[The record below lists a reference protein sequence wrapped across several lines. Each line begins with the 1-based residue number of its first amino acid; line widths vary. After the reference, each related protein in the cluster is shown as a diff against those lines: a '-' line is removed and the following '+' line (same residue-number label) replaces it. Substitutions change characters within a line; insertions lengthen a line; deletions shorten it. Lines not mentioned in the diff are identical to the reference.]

1 MPRLAANLSLLFADR
16 PLPERFAAARRAG
29 FDEVE
34 IQFPYSHSIPELA
47 TACQAAGVRVVLINL
62 PAGDLMQGGDG
73 LACVPAQTDA
83 FVDALQQG
91 LAYATALDVQCVNV
105 LAGRLPAG
113 VSRQQALTTLTGRL
127 QLACRTFAPHG
138 ITVTCEAI
146 NPLDMPRFL
155 VNDCDD
161 MEALRQAV
169 GCDNFGLQFD
179 IYHMARQQHDV
190 TALLEKHAAHIVHIQ
205 FADCPGRGVPGT
217 GSLDF
222 KRIFMKIRE
231 IGYRGSVAAELLDP
245 DGTFTTSRCNF

>member
-113 VSRQQALTTLTGRL
+113 A
-127 QLACRTFAPHG
+127 
-138 ITVTCEAI
+138 
-146 NPLDMPRFL
+146 
-155 VNDCDD
+155 
-161 MEALRQAV
+161 
-169 GCDNFGLQFD
+169 
-179 IYHMARQQHDV
+179 
-190 TALLEKHAAHIVHIQ
+190 
-205 FADCPGRGVPGT
+205 PGRPRLRVSASA
-217 GSLDF
+217 GS
-222 KRIFMKIRE
+222 
-231 IGYRGSVAAELLDP
+231 DP
-245 DGTFTTSRCNF
+245 AQRL